1 MLIFIL
7 VFFSFFH
14 IISILSSSY
23 SSRFLILILSFP
35 YLSFPIFSGSL
46 IFCSSLFCFLRISVH
61 LVCVLFC
68 SVMFHFLFYNVLCFL
83 RIPLLLS
90 IPLLFSH
97 QIVILCSNYFSFF
110 FPSPLLLILHYI
122 LHIRISPQPCFVSTF
137 PSYCQLAILLP
148 IFSLVLFFVPL
159 LIISFVT
166 SLSSNASTKIT
177 KDGNVMFSSYIMVCF
192 VLNMKT
198 YYSYR
203 KSKSVILLI

>member
-1 MLIFIL
+1 M
-7 VFFSFFH
+7 SFASFAFLC
-14 IISILSSSY
+14 SSPFLLSS
-23 SSRFLILILSFP
+23 FLTK
-35 YLSFPIFSGSL
+35 
-46 IFCSSLFCFLRISVH
+46 
-61 LVCVLFC
+61 
-68 SVMFHFLFYNVLCFL
+68 
-83 RIPLLLS
+83 
-90 IPLLFSH
+90 LLFSVVT
-97 QIVILCSNYFSFF
+97 IFLSFIH
-110 FPSPLLLILHYI
+110 LLYSLYYI
-122 LHIRISPQPCFVSTF
+122 IFLHIRISPQPCFVSTF

-166 SLSSNASTKIT
+166 SLTRNAGTKIT